1 MVSTKE
7 TAFTVN
13 LTREDAANYD
23 ESIPNREEDNFFF
36 ILYEKVEERE
46 NLTSLYNS
54 ILWVSGKK
62 EDAIKRAAIMQRNGH
77 RVHAI
82 TVATCWID
90 EKEWRLSEDEIR
102 EKGPR

>member
-7 TAFTVN
+7 TVFTVN

-54 ILWVSGKK
+54 I
-62 EDAIKRAAIMQRNGH
+62 
-77 RVHAI
+77 
-82 TVATCWID
+82 
-90 EKEWRLSEDEIR
+90 
-102 EKGPR
+102 